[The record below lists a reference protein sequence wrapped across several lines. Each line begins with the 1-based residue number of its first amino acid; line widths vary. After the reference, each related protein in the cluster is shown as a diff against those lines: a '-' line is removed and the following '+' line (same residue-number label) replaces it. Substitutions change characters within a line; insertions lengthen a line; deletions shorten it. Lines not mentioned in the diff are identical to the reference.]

1 MEGAASSSIVLK
13 LQVLQKIHIFFI
25 SCLSTCFPICQA
37 ETEALLFMTNSNWM
51 ERSRSKKTRQNFLA
65 LDIKNRTP
73 KSILLCTFSQLL
85 QCWDLCQGGS
95 TNPSSLICLIIWHFW
110 HPCLLCYVARVTRF
124 LQIKLQTWFPRFLRI
139 GNRAQLV

>member
-1 MEGAASSSIVLK
+1 MEGAAPPPFSDAAGAAKNPYFL
-13 LQVLQKIHIFFI
+13 HF
-25 SCLSTCFPICQA
+25 LSQHLFSNLSQA

-124 LQIKLQTWFPRFLRI
+124 LQIKLQTWFTRFLRI
-139 GNRAQLV
+139 SYRAQLG